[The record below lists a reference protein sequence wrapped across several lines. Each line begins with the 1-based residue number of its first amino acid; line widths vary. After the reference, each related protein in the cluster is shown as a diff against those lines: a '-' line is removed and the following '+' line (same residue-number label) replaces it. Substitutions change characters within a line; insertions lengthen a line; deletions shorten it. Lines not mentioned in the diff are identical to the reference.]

1 HPKVSKMCRINYV
14 IGDLFTASNHE
25 SLAHCVS
32 RDLRMGKGIAVLFKN
47 NFGCTSELKE
57 QKKLV
62 GQCAV
67 LIQGQRFIYYLITKE
82 KASQKPSYN
91 DLRQSLEDMKSHCV
105 ENNVKR
111 IAMPRFVEK
120 LLRINTLNSSLF
132 E

>member
-1 HPKVSKMCRINYV
+1 MCRINYV

-57 QKKLV
+57 QSELLEKLV